1 MDRLP
6 PWDELSNLRTE
17 LDDTFR
23 AGTEERK
30 RRKPY
35 IIDEILEMLIMAY
48 MYGNEAGN
56 TMLYG
61 EEVVDTPVLT
71 DSTEEAYS
79 DLNGP
84 NRVIP
89 IRTDDMNE
97 AVFRTV
103 AGKNW
108 EQRITEYLDDE
119 NGTVD
124 EIIRVVDTDMNR
136 IYNDSILNVGE
147 RAEETESEQG
157 EPKQTVMKKWVTM
170 ADDRVR
176 DTHDYLEGTSV
187 PVNRRFYTFDGD
199 SAMYPGGF
207 ELPQNNVNCRCRI
220 SISQA

>member
-17 LDDTFR
+17 LDDTFQ
-23 AGTEERK
+23 AGPEERK
-30 RRKPY
+30 RSKPY

-48 MYGNEAGN
+48 MYGNEAAN

-61 EEVVDTPVLT
+61 SDVVDQIVPEQ
-71 DSTEEAYS
+71 D
-79 DLNGP
+79 GP
-84 NRVIP
+84 NRVID
-89 IRTDDMNE
+89 IDTDDMNR
-97 AVFRTV
+97 AVFKII

-124 EIIRVVDTDMNR
+124 DVIRVVDTDMNR

-147 RAEETESEQG
+147 RAEDE
-157 EPKQTVMKKWVTM
+157 EPADGAQKPTVMKKWVTM

-207 ELPQNNVNCRCRI
+207 ELPQNNINCRCRI

>member
-1 MDRLP
+1 MDRFP
-6 PWDELSNLRTE
+6 PFDQLAVLRSE
-17 LDDTFR
+17 LDDTFQ
-23 AGTEERK
+23 AGPEERK

-48 MYGNEAGN
+48 MYGNEAAN

-61 EEVVDTPVLT
+61 SDVVDKIEP
-71 DSTEEAYS
+71 EQE
-79 DLNGP
+79 GP
-84 NRVIP
+84 NRVID
-89 IRTDDMNE
+89 IDTDDMNR
-97 AVFRTV
+97 AVFKVV

-124 EIIRVVDTDMNR
+124 DVIRVVDTDMNR

-147 RAEETESEQG
+147 RAEDE
-157 EPKQTVMKKWVTM
+157 EPVDGAQKPTVMKKWVTM

-207 ELPQNNVNCRCRI
+207 ELPQNNINCRCRI

>member
-6 PWDELSNLRTE
+6 PFDQLTVLRSE
-17 LDDTFR
+17 LDDTFQ

-48 MYGNEAGN
+48 MFGNEAGN

-61 EEVVDTPVLT
+61 SDVVDQIVPEQ
-71 DSTEEAYS
+71 D
-79 DLNGP
+79 GP
-84 NRVIP
+84 NRVID
-89 IRTDDMNE
+89 IDTDDMNR
-97 AVFRTV
+97 AVFKVV

-124 EIIRVVDTDMNR
+124 DVIRVVDTDMNR

-147 RAEETESEQG
+147 RAEDE
-157 EPKQTVMKKWVTM
+157 EPADGSQKPTVMKKWVTM

-207 ELPQNNVNCRCRI
+207 ELPQNNINCRCRI

>member
-23 AGTEERK
+23 AGPEERK

-48 MYGNEAGN
+48 MYGNEAAN

-61 EEVVDTPVLT
+61 SDVVDQIEP
-71 DSTEEAYS
+71 EQE
-79 DLNGP
+79 GP
-84 NRVIP
+84 NRVIN
-89 IRTDDMNE
+89 IDTDDMNR
-97 AVFRTV
+97 AVFKVV

-124 EIIRVVDTDMNR
+124 DVIRVVDTDMNR
-136 IYNDSILNVGE
+136 IYNDSVLDVGE
-147 RAEETESEQG
+147 KANAGRVEWSNDDLPAPDT
-157 EPKQTVMKKWVTM
+157 KDRVMKTWQTVL
-170 ADDRVR
+170 DDRVR
-176 DTHDYLEGTSV
+176 DQHSYLEGMTI
-187 PVNRRFYTFDGD
+187 PVGRRFYTYTGD
-199 SAMYPGGF
+199 SARYPGDF
-207 ELPQNNVNCRCRI
+207 SDPNNNCNCRCAI
-220 SISQA
+220 SLSMA